1 MITREQIHELAQFE
15 DQGACA
21 LSFYFQ
27 PAAPRNRAHK
37 EEAILTKDLA
47 REALRQLE
55 SKTNSKNRSKSN
67 SKNNSQS
74 QSQGQSKDKCESA
87 RADLDRIVRLSQ
99 DLRGSG
105 ARAKAVFA
113 CSAQGF
119 WREYDLPAQL
129 GGTELLVDRHFHLK
143 PLAQLLGASPSLCIV
158 LVDRHRARLFD
169 LHLGELTEREGFF
182 HPLSRRGRGDG
193 FAGYD
198 GGHAERRVADEA
210 RHHFKFVA
218 DFLKDALDNNNKDKN
233 KNKDKYNGKFEN
245 WILGCQET
253 LWPQFEPQLHPY
265 VAQKLLGRFST
276 DVAHVRSQEIRS
288 HAEQIFAD
296 AQQTRCQE
304 AVRETMNQARSNAR
318 GVTGLRRVL
327 RSLEAG
333 EVQTVLLGQNYHAQ
347 AVECSGCGHLDAHL
361 VSFCPVCG
369 RETREVVDVAEAIL
383 PWVIRHDIELFYVKD
398 DPEFDKVGNIAA
410 LLRYRSEQN
419 SNNNLRS
426 ITDVPPHRSLSHR
439 TGLLGRY
446 RGLASG

>member
-27 PAAPRNRAHK
+27 PTPPRNKAHK

-55 SKTNSKNRSKSN
+55 TR
-67 SKNNSQS
+67 
-74 QSQGQSKDKCESA
+74 GKCEHA
-87 RADLDRIVRLSQ
+87 RADLDRIVRLSH
-99 DLRGSG
+99 DLRGNGMRGNG
-105 ARAKAVFA
+105 ARSKAVFA

-129 GGTELLVDRHFHLK
+129 SGTQLLVNRHFHLK
-143 PLAQLLGASPSLCIV
+143 PLAQLLGAFPILGIV

-169 LHLGELTEREGFF
+169 LRLGELTEREGFF
-182 HPLSRRGRGDG
+182 HPLTRRGRGDG

-198 GGHAERRVADEA
+198 GGHAERRVADDA

-218 DFLKDALDNNNKDKN
+218 EFLKDALEKGMFDK
-233 KNKDKYNGKFEN
+233 

-253 LWPQFEPQLHPY
+253 HWPPFEAQLHPY
-265 VAQKLLGRFST
+265 ASQKLLGRFPAE
-276 DVAHVRSQEIRS
+276 VAHVSRDEIRS
-288 HAEQIFAD
+288 QAERIFAD
-296 AQQTRCQE
+296 AQERRCRE
-304 AVRETMNQARSNAR
+304 AVRETINQARHNAR

-327 RSLEAG
+327 RSLESG
-333 EVQTVLLGQNYHAQ
+333 EVQTLLVGQNYHSQ

-369 RETREVVDVAEAIL
+369 RETREVVDVGEAIL
-383 PWVIRHDIELFYVKD
+383 PYVIRHDIELFYVKD

-419 SNNNLRS
+419 SNLRS
-426 ITDVPPHRSLSHR
+426 IADVPPNPSVSRR
-439 TGLLGRY
+439 AGVVGRY